1 MIFLP
6 GEHTFNVMAN
16 VTNITDFSMVG
27 GSANTTTI
35 VCSGLRCG
43 GFYFDDV
50 TSLIVTQL
58 SFISDSHSI
67 ITKNVYGFQLVNC
80 IFANSSNTAVIA
92 NNSNVHIEG
101 NIFINNTGGTVQ
113 QMTFIPG
120 GGIAVV
126 SSIQ

>member
-1 MIFLP
+1 M
-6 GEHTFNVMAN
+6 
-16 VTNITDFSMVG
+16 
-27 GSANTTTI
+27 
-35 VCSGLRCG
+35 
-43 GFYFDDV
+43 
-50 TSLIVTQL
+50 TQL

-67 ITKNVYGFQLVNC
+67 TTKNVYGFQLVNC